1 MNDRVTVAAAAV
13 ATHPNRL
20 ESNLEVIDAACR
32 KAASLGAELV
42 LFPELSA
49 TGFLPNHP
57 QGNHAEWLHEALSG
71 AWRMAQP
78 MDGACVDALAG
89 ISRSTGVFLAAGI
102 LEHAGNVLHN
112 THVLVGEGK
121 VYGAWRKMHVP
132 LFEMPFYN
140 GGEAPAVVET
150 PLGRI
155 GVNICFDA
163 FLPESTRLLGV
174 GNAEIVLFPFAADP
188 EPVTPDGW
196 YQWAQPILQARCAE
210 NGVFGVACNYL
221 GEVSW
226 AGVAQRFPGGSAVID
241 PTGSTVA
248 GPEAALAVATI
259 RRDGLLAARSR
270 FEYTFRFRRP
280 ELYGAL
286 AR

>member
-1 MNDRVTVAAAAV
+1 MNEHVTVAAVAV
-13 ATHPNRL
+13 ATLPSAI
-20 ESNLEVIDAACR
+20 EANLELIHAACR
-32 KAASLGAELV
+32 KAASEGAELV
-42 LFPELSA
+42 LLPELSA
-49 TGFLPNHP
+49 TGFIPNHP
-57 QGNHAEWLHEALSG
+57 PQDHATWLAESLAG

-78 MDGACVDALAG
+78 IDGPLVHGLAE
-89 ISRSTGVFLAAGI
+89 ISRSTGVFLAAGM

-121 VYGAWRKMHVP
+121 LHGAWRKLHVP

-140 GGEAPAVVET
+140 GGGAAPVVDT

-174 GNAEIVLFPFAADP
+174 QNAEIVLFPFAADP
-188 EPVTPDGW
+188 QPVTPEGW
-196 YQWAQPILQARCAE
+196 YHWAHPVLQARCAE

-221 GEVSW
+221 GEVIF
-226 AGVAQRFPGGSAVID
+226 AGVAQCFPGGAAILD
-241 PTGSTVA
+241 PTG
-248 GPEAALAVATI
+248 AAITAIETEIAVATLS
-259 RRDGLLAARSR
+259 RDALLEARSR

-280 ELYGAL
+280 ALYGSL
-286 AR
+286 AG